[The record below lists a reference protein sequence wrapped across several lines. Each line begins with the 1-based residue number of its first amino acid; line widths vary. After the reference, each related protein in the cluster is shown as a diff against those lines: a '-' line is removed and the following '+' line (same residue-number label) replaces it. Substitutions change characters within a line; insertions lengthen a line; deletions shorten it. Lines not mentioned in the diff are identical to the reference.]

1 MLEQVLKKW
10 MKVGKDINTC
20 IELSKLCELKKGFNK
35 SYIDRNILFSSV
47 YINECDFLRFALRDT

>member
-20 IELSKLCELKKGFNK
+20 IELSELCELKKSFSK
-35 SYIDRNILFSSV
+35 SYIDRNIPFSSV
-47 YINECDFLRFALRDT
+47 YIDECDFLRFAPRDI